1 MYLALFRYSLR
12 LVTIQ
17 FYDIVQKKNQTIR
30 IALAQLNV
38 CVGDVHNNLYQV
50 KDAIRQAQGQQA
62 DLIVFPELV
71 LAGYPPEDLVFRPDF
86 LAQMQ
91 AAVEEIAAETH
102 GITVI
107 LGAPLLRGDDLQNM
121 ACILRDGQMMAEYAK
136 QCLPNYRVFD
146 EKRYFTPG
154 TESLVVEVAGIKLGI
169 LICED
174 IWEDA
179 PAQAAMAA
187 GAEALCVLN
196 ASPFSTEKQA
206 QRTELLQ
213 RQAASNQCPLAYI
226 NLVGGQ
232 DELVFDGDS
241 MLVDVAGKIVFRA
254 EAFEAG
260 VFVRDWD
267 ITPHPLTP
275 SPSRGEGEQEAKN
288 SSLPSPL
295 EGEGQGVRGIPLI
308 YKALTTGIRD
318 YVHKNGFSGVLL
330 GLSGGIDSALVLALA
345 VDALGAENVEAVMMP
360 FHYTSGMSVE
370 DAQQQAEWLG
380 VRYRQLPIASVYDSF
395 TTLLAA
401 EFGDRP
407 VDVTEQ
413 NLQARI
419 RGVLLMSLSNKL
431 GSLLL
436 STSNKSES
444 AVGYATLYGDMAGA
458 FSPLK
463 DVYKMQVYQLAEY
476 RNTLG
481 QAIPQRVIERAP
493 SAELAPG
500 QVDQDSLPPYPVLDG
515 ILQRFIEGD
524 QVLEDIIADGFDA
537 ATVRRV
543 VNLVLLS
550 EYKRRQAAPGVR
562 ISGRGFGKDWRY
574 PITSAWRKNLPLK
587 PH

>member
-1 MYLALFRYSLR
+1 
-12 LVTIQ
+12 
-17 FYDIVQKKNQTIR
+17 VQKKNQTLR

-38 CVGDVHNNLYQV
+38 CVGDVQTNLSQV
-50 KDAIRQAQGQQA
+50 RAAIGQAREQRA

-71 LAGYPPEDLVFRPDF
+71 LAGYPPEDLLFRPDF
-86 LAQMQ
+86 LMQMQ
-91 AAVEEIAAETH
+91 AGVAALAAETD
-102 GITVI
+102 GMTVI
-107 LGAPLLRGDDLQNM
+107 VGAPLRRDGVLHNM
-121 ACILRDGQMMAEYAK
+121 ACVLRDGQVVAEYRK

-154 TESLVVEVAGIKLGI
+154 TQSLVVAVAGVKVGI

-179 PAQAAMAA
+179 PAQAAVAA

-196 ASPFSTEKQA
+196 ASPFSYDKQA
-206 QRTELLQ
+206 QRAALLQ
-213 RQAASNQCPLAYI
+213 RQAANNQCPLAYV

-241 MLVDVAGKIVFRA
+241 MLLDAAGTIVFRA
-254 EAFEAG
+254 EAFAAG
-260 VFVRDWD
+260 VFVQEWE
-267 ITPHPLTP
+267 ITVDAVGASHAGDRL
-275 SPSRGEGEQEAKN
+275 
-288 SSLPSPL
+288 
-295 EGEGQGVRGIPLI
+295 QGKLLQDDALI
-308 YKALTTGIRD
+308 YRALTTGIRD

-360 FHYTSGMSVE
+360 FHYTSGMSLE
-370 DAQQQAEWLG
+370 DAQQQAAWLG
-380 VRYRQLPIASVYDSF
+380 VRYRNIPIASVYDSF
-395 TTLLAA
+395 TAALAP
-401 EFGDRP
+401 EFGERP

-463 DVYKMQVYQLAEY
+463 DVYKMQVYALAEY

-481 QAIPQRVIERAP
+481 QAIPQRVIERPP

-500 QVDQDSLPPYPVLDG
+500 QVDQDSLPPYAVLDA
-515 ILQRFIEGD
+515 ILRRFIEGD
-524 QVLEDIIADGFDA
+524 EVLEDIIASGFDA

-574 PITSAWRKNLPLK
+574 PITSAWRKNLPFN
-587 PH
+587 PPQE

>member
-1 MYLALFRYSLR
+1 M
-12 LVTIQ
+12 
-17 FYDIVQKKNQTIR
+17 QKKNQTLR

-38 CVGDVHNNLYQV
+38 CVGDVQNNLHQV
-50 KDAIRQAQGQQA
+50 ENALRQAQAQHA
-62 DLIVFPELV
+62 DVLVFPELV
-71 LAGYPPEDLVFRPDF
+71 LAGYPPEDLLFRPDF

-91 AAVEEIAAETH
+91 AGVDALAAQTTAM
-102 GITVI
+102 TVI
-107 LGAPLLRGDDLQNM
+107 VGVPLLREGILRNM
-121 ACILRDGQMMAEYAK
+121 ACVLRDGKIVAEYAK

-154 TESLVVEVAGIKLGI
+154 NASLVIEVAGIKLGI

-179 PAQAAMAA
+179 PAQAALLA

-196 ASPFSTEKQA
+196 ASPFSADKQA
-206 QRTELLQ
+206 QRSALLQ
-213 RQAASNQCPLAYI
+213 RQAAHNQCPLAYV

-241 MLVDVAGKIVFRA
+241 MLVDAAGQIAFRA
-254 EAFEAG
+254 EAFSEG
-260 VFVRDWD
+260 VFVEEWN
-267 ITPHPLTP
+267 ITPSLVGVTGRSPLL
-275 SPSRGEGEQEAKN
+275 
-288 SSLPSPL
+288 SSLDTTP
-295 EGEGQGVRGIPLI
+295 II
-308 YKALTTGIRD
+308 YQAITTGIRD
-318 YVHKNGFSGVLL
+318 YVRKNGFSRVLL
-330 GLSGGIDSALVLALA
+330 GLSGGIDSALVLTLA

-360 FHYTSGMSVE
+360 FHYTSEMSVE
-370 DAQQQAEWLG
+370 DAYQQAAWLG
-380 VRYRQLPIASVYDSF
+380 VRYRNLPIAGIYDDF
-395 TTLLAA
+395 MQVLTP
-401 EFGDRP
+401 EFGERG

-444 AVGYATLYGDMAGA
+444 AVGYATLYGDMAGG

-463 DVYKMQVYQLAEY
+463 DVYKMQVYRLAEY

-481 QAIPQRVIERAP
+481 QAIPQRVIERPP

-500 QVDQDSLPPYPVLDG
+500 QVDQDSLPPYEVLDA

-524 QVLEDIIADGFDA
+524 CVLEDIIADGFDA

-574 PITSAWRKNLPLK
+574 PITSAWRKNLPFK
-587 PH
+587 TP